1 MFYCRFETKPLG
13 VMVKLDL
20 SKLSVNGDYDIS
32 GHILTFPVGGK
43 GKATITVGMQKL
55 LNDYED
61 FEISCLFSPLFSDKA
76 VARVGMLF
84 KLREDRGMTFTTLD
98 NLRLDL
104 QEVKGVYLNLEDADA
119 SQENAILNSYGD
131 AIFEI
136 LRPTLN
142 EALSKLFNDRW
153 KKILAYVP
161 ADYIFADLPSA
172 S

>member
-1 MFYCRFETKPLG
+1 
-13 VMVKLDL
+13 
-20 SKLSVNGDYDIS
+20 
-32 GHILTFPVGGK
+32 
-43 GKATITVGMQKL
+43 
-55 LNDYED
+55 
-61 FEISCLFSPLFSDKA
+61 
-76 VARVGMLF
+76 MLF